1 VIFSG
6 LLGGPPNTTYG
17 ENIGVMAVTRVF
29 SVWVIGGAAVMAI
42 AMSFLPKVGALLA
55 TIPVHVMGGI
65 CILLFGI
72 IASAGVRMMVE
83 DKTDFSQKRNLII
96 ASVILVIGIGGAK
109 LHFGATEIGEM
120 SLATYV
126 GVLLNLILPK
136 GKGGTMEA
144 AEH

>member
-1 VIFSG
+1 
-6 LLGGPPNTTYG
+6 
-17 ENIGVMAVTRVF
+17 
-29 SVWVIGGAAVMAI
+29 
-42 AMSFLPKVGALLA
+42 VGALLA

-126 GVLLNLILPK
+126 GVLLNLVLPRQK
-136 GKGGTMEA
+136 A
-144 AEH
+144 